1 MEEGC
6 ALPPDFKAGK
16 VVNGRW
22 RVTEKIGAGGCGA
35 VYEVSDVKNK
45 RFSAA
50 LKVESNSVGDE
61 GVLKLE
67 AEVLRRLCSLSA
79 HVIRLISAGKRL
91 KYSFL
96 VMTLCGPDLMFLRR
110 MRGVNKY
117 DHEQDHFSLE
127 TTLRIG
133 VHCLYA
139 IKQVHEIGFV
149 HRDVKPGNMV
159 IGVNGRDARTVFM
172 IDYEAWG
179 HSLAWKVPKV
189 LRSLGVAL
197 ISEMDHYRRPAAGMV
212 RSFTV
217 HDARNGKLTLRKP
230 RKKVLLRGTL
240 RYCSPNVHRRLEQGR
255 HDDLWSLLYMLVELC
270 AGLPWNGI
278 KDENVLFKMKESI
291 GDSLLKKCPAEFK
304 PISDHLKTLKYEDR
318 PDYLLIYD
326 ELMKG
331 VRRLQAHFVDAYDWE
346 DDKDVEEAHHVQTA
360 LSIREED
367 KKHDKRNDSFALDF
381 RLYPT
386 TDRKNFSENILG
398 W

>member
-6 ALPPDFKAGK
+6 APPPDFKAGK
-16 VVNGRW
+16 DLFVEVVNGRW

-230 RKKVLLRGTL
+230 RKK
-240 RYCSPNVHRRLEQGR
+240 GR

-291 GDSLLKKCPAEFK
+291 GDSLLKVCVH
-304 PISDHLKTLKYEDR
+304 I
-318 PDYLLIYD
+318 I
-326 ELMKG
+326 
-331 VRRLQAHFVDAYDWE
+331 
-346 DDKDVEEAHHVQTA
+346 
-360 LSIREED
+360 
-367 KKHDKRNDSFALDF
+367 
-381 RLYPT
+381 
-386 TDRKNFSENILG
+386 
-398 W
+398 